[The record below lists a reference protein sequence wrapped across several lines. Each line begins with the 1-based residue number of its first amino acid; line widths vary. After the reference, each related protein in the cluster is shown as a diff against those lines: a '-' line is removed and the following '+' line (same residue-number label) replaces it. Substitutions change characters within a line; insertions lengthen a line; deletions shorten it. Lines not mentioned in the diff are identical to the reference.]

1 MPERRKY
8 ILDMGDIPSQVSSAD
23 LLAAFESSSH
33 RIAHVVADLGV
44 APVPGCEPWT
54 TLDLLLHLGQVYAMV
69 DDTVVQRTTEP
80 LRPGPRAV
88 PPPAAHSSQES
99 LESLLDWYED
109 RRRTVLR
116 TLADADP
123 NERVWTWAPPS
134 EVRFYFRRM
143 AHETAI
149 HLLDLEPRS
158 VPAPTTASREIVMD
172 GIEEY
177 FAVVVPGAIV
187 RRKKTPPIG
196 TLHLHC
202 TDGAGEWLASVND
215 SGAVDLRHEHA
226 KGDVAWRG
234 SALDLFASLWGRSRP
249 GIEILGD
256 PDVSR
261 QWSGLAP

>member
-1 MPERRKY
+1 
-8 ILDMGDIPSQVSSAD
+8 MGDVPSPVSSAD

-33 RIAHVVADLGV
+33 HIASAVADLGV
-44 APVPGCEPWT
+44 VPVPGCAPWT
-54 TLDLLLHLGQVYAMV
+54 TLDLLLHLGQVYVMV
-69 DDTVVQRTTEP
+69 DDTVTQRATEP
-80 LRPGPRAV
+80 LRPGPRSV
-88 PPPAAHSSQES
+88 PPPAGRSPEES
-99 LESLLDWYED
+99 LESLLDWYET

-116 TLADADP
+116 TLADTDP
-123 NERVWTWAPPS
+123 SERVWTWAPPS

-149 HLLDLEPRS
+149 HLLDLEPRR
-158 VPAPTTASREIVMD
+158 VPTPTTASRDIVTD

-177 FAVVVPGAIV
+177 FAVVVPGAII
-187 RRKKTPPIG
+187 RRKKTPPTG

-202 TDGAGEWLASVND
+202 IDGDGEWLATVND

-234 SALDLFASLWGRSRP
+234 PALDLFAALWGRSRP
-249 GIEILGD
+249 GVEVLGD

-261 QWSGLAP
+261 QWSELAP